1 MKLIPPVSL
10 LILFFAACVHTPVAQ
25 TPLTTTTDNPLVALE
40 TSGGFA
46 GIDQV
51 LTVFKNSK
59 LEFTDNRRNY
69 RSEARAKPQQ
79 IAKLQE
85 LISKPEYEQLQLPNL
100 PPRGADYFTYKISTW
115 TNDGKVRTVT
125 ATDLDL
131 PNILSQVISEL
142 NTLRRLIP

>member
-1 MKLIPPVSL
+1 MKLLSSAFL
-10 LILFFAACVHTPVAQ
+10 LILFLAACVHMPVAQ
-25 TPLTTTTDNPLVALE
+25 TPPVTTAGNSLVVFE

-46 GIDQV
+46 GVDQV
-51 LTVFKNSK
+51 LTVFKDGK
-59 LEFTDNRRNY
+59 LEFTDNRRNQH
-69 RSEARAKPQQ
+69 REARVKPEQ

-85 LISKPEYEQLQLPNL
+85 LISKPEYEQLQLSNL
-100 PPRGADYFTYKISTW
+100 PHRGADYFIYKISTW
-115 TNDGKVRTVT
+115 TSDGKERTVT